1 MSRFTRP
8 NAKTRR
14 RIIKALKK
22 QVGWSCMWC
31 EVELDDTVDHN
42 ENNDRYPSL
51 EHIVPLSE
59 GGSRGNSLDL
69 SNLGVACRK
78 CNNHRG
84 KKGKF
89 HKLSDQLF
97 EFPISNIFP

>member
-1 MSRFTRP
+1 MGKRP
-8 NAKTRR
+8 NSVKRK
-14 RIIKALKK
+14 RIMRALKK
-22 QVGWSCMWC
+22 QVDWSCMWC
-31 EVELDDTVDHN
+31 GIELDETADHN
-42 ENNDRYPSL
+42 EGNDRYPTL
-51 EHIVPLSE
+51 EHIVPIAE
-59 GGSRGNSLDL
+59 GGAKGSCLDL

-89 HKLSDQLF
+89 HKLSDQSF